1 MSPVCEVFEYDPDCC
16 DLPDGTDQAL
26 IDKWQAVSTDIL
38 FAAGGY
44 RHGLCEVTVRPCL
57 RRCGGGF
64 GFPWWPY
71 KDADGA
77 WQNFATCGCVEVC
90 SCVELCEVVL
100 PGPVSEIVEVLVDG
114 GVIPEDE
121 YRLDL
126 VNGEYRLLRTNDDC
140 WPSCS
145 DPRAACDAVGSF
157 CVTYMKGIAL
167 DNLGIAANSQLT
179 CELVKSCLPN
189 CPCLLPKNVAAVTRR
204 GVAITFDTAKPW
216 LRALPMVAA
225 WLDSVNPNGLISGSS
240 VWSPD
245 LPPVRETIAPA
256 TS

>member
-1 MSPVCEVFEYDPDCC
+1 MSPVCEVFEYDPACC
-16 DLPDGTDQAL
+16 DLPDDTDQDL

-38 FAAGGY
+38 YAAGGY

-57 RRCGGGF
+57 RNCGGGF
-64 GFPWWPY
+64 GIPFPY

-77 WQNFATCGCVEVC
+77 WHNFNPCGCRELC
-90 SCVELCEVVL
+90 SCTALCEVVL
-100 PGPVSEIVEVLVDG
+100 PGPVAEITEVFDGEVLA
-114 GVIPEDE
+114 EDS
-121 YRLDL
+121 YRLDK
-126 VNGEYRLLRTNDDC
+126 VGDEYRLLRVDGSC
-140 WPSCS
+140 WPECQ
-145 DPRAACDAVGSF
+145 DFTVACGEVGAF

-167 DNLGIAANSQLT
+167 DNLGVAANSQLT

-225 WLDSVNPNGLISGSS
+225 WLDAVNPNGLMSGSS

-245 LPPVRETIAPA
+245 LPPSRETVAPA